1 MTRVTVRSRKY
12 RSWEMV
18 TTVPRKER
26 IYSSSHSVAWRSR
39 WLVGSSSSR
48 MSVSSRM
55 RRPRFTRVFSPPE
68 RLVEQLLDRWLSGMD
83 RPLATL
89 FTATSVS

>member
-18 TTVPRKER
+18 TTVPWKER
-26 IYSSSHSVAWRSR
+26 MYSSSHSVAWRSK

-68 RLVEQLLDRWLSGMD
+68 RLSNSWDRWLSGMD
-83 RPLATL
+83 RPLAIL

>member
-1 MTRVTVRSRKY
+1 M
-12 RSWEMV
+12 
-18 TTVPRKER
+18 
-26 IYSSSHSVAWRSR
+26 
-39 WLVGSSSSR
+39 VGSSSSR

-68 RLVEQLLDRWLSGMD
+68 RLSNSWDRWLSGMD
-83 RPLATL
+83 RPLAIL